1 MLRTLAIGL
10 AIALFAL
17 PLVFGAEDSNNTTDF
32 TLSAEEKSLL
42 ELTNAIRAREK
53 LPLFKPHPLL
63 FKAAR
68 DHSVN
73 MAKQGVMD
81 HILDGKNPDDRV
93 RAAGYR
99 PARLAENI
107 AWSSGGTIAELI
119 QGWMDS
125 EAHRKNILDPNLK
138 EIGLGYSR
146 DAKGEIYTTQVFGT
160 RR

>member
-1 MLRTLAIGL
+1 MFRTFAIGL
-10 AIALFAL
+10 VIVLFPL
-17 PLVFGAEDSNNTTDF
+17 PLVPGSEDSNTGTDL

-42 ELTNAIRAREK
+42 ELTNAIRDREK
-53 LPLFKPHPLL
+53 LPLFKPHLQL

-73 MAKQGVMD
+73 MARQGVMD
-81 HILDGKNPDDRV
+81 HILDGKNPGDRV

-107 AWSSGGTIAELI
+107 AWSTNGTIAELI

-125 EAHRKNILDPNLK
+125 EGHRKNILDPNLK
-138 EIGLGYSR
+138 EIGLGYARDSR
-146 DAKGEIYTTQVFGT
+146 GEIYTTQVFGT